1 MRHLF
6 MAGLATVGLI
16 AVAAPASAQ
25 SMNVPQIVDTVLGQI
40 CVPYADTGNIVAAV
54 TTAQA
59 LGYRLDEDES
69 ALMLHESPPSAMA
82 RLSRRHQGTI
92 TLELSYGNGMCSV
105 GIFEGD
111 LSNMSPAAAPHVERL
126 GLQPVLVSQE
136 GQPTTDI
143 AVWRSGTT
151 QLVISRSPYFSPGSE
166 LVLSFR
172 LP

>member
-6 MAGLATVGLI
+6 LAGLAAVGMAAL
-16 AVAAPASAQ
+16 AAPASAQ
-25 SMNVPQIVDTVLGQI
+25 SMNVPEIVDTVMGQI
-40 CVPYADTGNIVAAV
+40 CVPYAETGDVVAAV
-54 TTAQA
+54 TTAQS

-69 ALMLHESPPSAMA
+69 AVMLDRSLPSAMV
-82 RLSRRHQGTI
+82 RLNRRHHGTI

-105 GIFEGD
+105 GIFEGNPA
-111 LSNMSPAAAPHVERL
+111 NMSPAAAPHIARL
-126 GLQPVLVSQE
+126 GLQPVLVSHQ